1 MKEIIH
7 FDREFFRLINSTL
20 HNDLFDWLM
29 PLLRIPT
36 FWAPLYIFLLCFIL
50 FNVKHR
56 TALLIFFAILTV
68 ALTDQVSS
76 TLIKHN
82 IYRLRPCA
90 DEALAAWRRVLSGC
104 STNSSFTS
112 SHAANHF
119 GLAVFLYATL
129 RKHFGKYIYIFFI
142 WAFLISYAQVY
153 VGRHYPLDVICGGM
167 VGALIGT
174 FTGRLF
180 NRFSQKK
187 NPDAPATERSLTTD
201 PVEKHH

>member
-1 MKEIIH
+1 MKEIIQ
-7 FDREFFRLINSTL
+7 FDRAFFRLINYSL
-20 HNDLFDWLM
+20 HNDFFDWLM

-56 TALLIFFAILTV
+56 TALLILFAIITV
-68 ALTDQVSS
+68 VLTDQVSS

-104 STNSSFTS
+104 SANSSFTS

-119 GLAVFLYATL
+119 GIAVFLYITL
-129 RKHFGKYIYIFFI
+129 KKHFGKYIYIFFI

-153 VGRHYPLDVICGGM
+153 VGRHYPLDVICGGL
-167 VGALIGT
+167 VGGLVGT
-174 FTGRLF
+174 FTGRLY
-180 NRFSQKK
+180 NRFSQQK
-187 NPDAPATERSLTTD
+187 NPYGIATGKSLKAD
-201 PVEKHH
+201 PGEKPH